1 MGLTSSTVAPIVSAL
16 SRTTSGNTLLNTDF
30 QAVRTTYQVSGTRP
44 TDPIGGRS
52 VATVLAAQTVT
63 TGAAD
68 TSGAAAQALI
78 DQRDQALTTIQ
89 NALGGLTNLAKQLSD
104 GDKTGI
110 FGQRYDVSGNAV
122 AGEFQVNTGTAN
134 TQSEGTLATLSDG
147 GFVSIY
153 TSDGQD
159 GDGDGVFG
167 QRFDANGN
175 AVGTEF
181 QVNTTTANAQNDASV
196 TALADGG
203 FVVAYTSQNQDGD
216 AGGVFTQ
223 RFDAAGAKVGGE
235 VQVNTT
241 TALDQNQASVTALA
255 DGGYVVTFKS
265 GEQSLADLSDA
276 QLTTILGDLGTLS
289 ASVDQAAS
297 DLQASVDAYA
307 ASVDLSAAGANTLLS
322 GTSDIF
328 GTVDAAFA
336 DFLTTLGAISS
347 STLDTRLNDVGADFA
362 TLTGDFT
369 TDFNSASPA
378 LAGVDSSFAALAT
391 QAQNTTVV
399 ATQTSQTVFVEK
411 TVARNNPSPTHV
423 AFGSLGQAGQMTPG
437 VAERAALS
445 RPTAAVADET
455 TEAVADA
462 IAPETTKPVAR
473 TAQQI
478 GQSVLEQSGI
488 AAQTYSLNQSLI
500 SMLSRSQFSISA

>member
-1 MGLTSSTVAPIVSAL
+1 MFKNLSDRLAHSFQKLRGHGHISGDNIKDSLREVRIALLEADVAL
-16 SRTTSGNTLLNTDF
+16 SVVQDF
-30 QAVRTTYQVSGTRP
+30 VGRVRERGVGQEVLKSLTPGQAFIKVV
-44 TDPIGGRS
+44 
-52 VATVLAAQTVT
+52 
-63 TGAAD
+63 
-68 TSGAAAQALI
+68 
-78 DQRDQALTTIQ
+78 
-89 NALGGLTNLAKQLSD
+89 
-104 GDKTGI
+104 
-110 FGQRYDVSGNAV
+110 
-122 AGEFQVNTGTAN
+122 
-134 TQSEGTLATLSDG
+134 
-147 GFVSIY
+147 
-153 TSDGQD
+153 QD
-159 GDGDGVFG
+159 
-167 QRFDANGN
+167 
-175 AVGTEF
+175 E
-181 QVNTTTANAQNDASV
+181 
-196 TALADGG
+196 
-203 FVVAYTSQNQDGD
+203 
-216 AGGVFTQ
+216 
-223 RFDAAGAKVGGE
+223 
-235 VQVNTT
+235 
-241 TALDQNQASVTALA
+241 
-255 DGGYVVTFKS
+255 
-265 GEQSLADLSDA
+265 
-276 QLTTILGDLGTLS
+276 LTTILGDLGTLS

-369 TDFNSASPA
+369 ADFNLASPA

-411 TVARNNPSPTHV
+411 TVARNNTSPTHV

-462 IAPETTKPVAR
+462 VAPETTKPVAR

-500 SMLSRSQFSISA
+500 SMLSRSQLSISA